1 MGAIASQITS
11 LKIVYSTVYSD
22 ADERKHQSSASN
34 GSTWW
39 RHHEQSVSDY
49 IVDLTAFLL
58 DLPHWNSACI
68 WCKKDTFEC
77 RNAVRYNIILHT
89 SLQWLTQNIY
99 FSFNSQKTS
108 HSSSVRQDM
117 GCLLWVLTLPIVR
130 ILEKID
136 RVITVPRCNYHLEM
150 SFPCGDHVVVM
161 LSVRHAATFDKF
173 GHLTWN
179 NPSSCRVFPPKF
191 LT

>member
-1 MGAIASQITS
+1 MTS
-11 LKIVYSTVYSD
+11 SWAKCFRLHCWFNRISIGLATLEFSM
-22 ADERKHQSSASN
+22 HMMQ
-34 GSTWW
+34 
-39 RHHEQSVSDY
+39 
-49 IVDLTAFLL
+49 
-58 DLPHWNSACI
+58 
-68 WCKKDTFEC
+68 KKDTFEC
-77 RNAVRYNIILHT
+77 RCNAVRYNIILHT
-89 SLQWLTQNIY
+89 LLQWLTQNIY

-108 HSSSVRQDM
+108 HSSPVRQDM